1 VQAQITKS
9 PQNGEMYDLLAELQM
24 ATGDSKDAL
33 ASAEKAMQI
42 NPSDS
47 AAVIDYTR
55 AEVTTGDPAKAV
67 VKWQQW
73 TKDHPTDVR
82 SFTLLGS
89 LQESQGDRNGAMDS
103 YKKALAIQ
111 PEQPIA
117 ANNLAFLMV
126 QTGQNLDVA
135 LSLAQIAR
143 RGAPN
148 SPSTA
153 DTLAWIYY
161 QKGNYDSARDLLE
174 DAIKVAPNDADMQY
188 HLGMTYAKLSKS
200 TDAVTHLKKAAAL
213 APNTQT
219 AKDADKE
226 LALLS

>member
-1 VQAQITKS
+1 
-9 PQNGEMYDLLAELQM
+9 
-24 ATGDSKDAL
+24 
-33 ASAEKAMQI
+33 MQL
-42 NPSDS
+42 NPADS
-47 AAVIDYTR
+47 AAVVSYTR
-55 AEVTTGDPAKAV
+55 AQVTAGDPAKAV
-67 VKWQQW
+67 AKWQQW

-82 SFTLLGS
+82 GFTLLGS
-89 LQESQGDRNGAMDS
+89 LQESQGDRTAAMDS

-111 PEQPIA
+111 PEQPVA

-126 QTGQNLDVA
+126 ETGQNLDVA
-135 LSLAQIAR
+135 LSLAQIGR
-143 RGAPN
+143 RGMPN
-148 SPSTA
+148 SPSSA

-174 DAIKVAPNDADMQY
+174 EAIKAAPNDAAIHY
-188 HLGMTYAKLSKS
+188 HLGMTYAKLSNS
-200 TDAVTHLKKAAAL
+200 TDAVTHLKKAVAL

>member
-1 VQAQITKS
+1 
-9 PQNGEMYDLLAELQM
+9 MYDLLADLQTS
-24 ATGDSKDAL
+24 TGDPKSGL
-33 ASAEKAMQI
+33 ASAQKAMEI

-47 AAVIDYTR
+47 AAVVAYTR
-55 AEVTTGDPAKAV
+55 AVITAGDPAKAV
-67 VKWQQW
+67 AKWQQW

-82 SFTLLGS
+82 GFTLLGS
-89 LQESQGDRNGAMDS
+89 LQESQGDRTAAMDS

-111 PEQPIA
+111 PETPVA

-126 QTGQNLDVA
+126 ETGQNLDVA

-143 RGAPN
+143 RAMPN
-148 SPSTA
+148 SPSSA

-161 QKGNYDSARDLLE
+161 QKGNYNSARDLLE
-174 DAIKVAPNDADMQY
+174 EAIKAAPNDAAIHY
-188 HLGMTYAKLSKS
+188 HLGMTYAKLSNS

-226 LALLS
+226 LALLG